1 MMMIIIIIMVMMKK
15 KIIMMKKKELQTET
29 PCKISINA
37 LEYSGSFRYLLA
49 AAVA

>member
-1 MMMIIIIIMVMMKK
+1 MMMMIMKK
-15 KIIMMKKKELQTET
+15 KKQKKKIMMMKKKELQTET